1 MPEPLQRRRLIV
13 VFGGR
18 SAEHEVSC
26 TSARHVLAAI
36 DTSRY
41 DVSVVGIR
49 RDGTWVRAEAAEA
62 MLAAGSASLP
72 GHLDAEGP
80 ELDLLPMLAAAN
92 KPAVP
97 GADPVVVFPVLH
109 GPFGEDGTIQGLLE
123 MADVAYVGTGVLG
136 SALAMDKMAAKD
148 VFEARGIPQAAWR
161 GFHVDDLSP
170 AVEQRIVDEL
180 GLPVFVK
187 PANMGSSVGVSR
199 AGSASELRS
208 AIELAA
214 RYDEWIVVEEA
225 VEGREIECSVLGNR
239 EPIASLPGEIRPAA
253 DFYDYAD
260 KYLAGAAELL
270 IPAPLDEAVVTE
282 LQALAIRAYQALRCE
297 GLARVDF
304 FYDEVAG
311 RLLVNEINTMPGF
324 TPISMYPKMWA
335 ASGLDYPQLIDRLVD
350 LAVERHTRRAGHRR
364 TER

>member
-1 MPEPLQRRRLIV
+1 
-13 VFGGR
+13 
-18 SAEHEVSC
+18 
-26 TSARHVLAAI
+26 
-36 DTSRY
+36 
-41 DVSVVGIR
+41 
-49 RDGTWVRAEAAEA
+49 
-62 MLAAGSASLP
+62 
-72 GHLDAEGP
+72 
-80 ELDLLPMLAAAN
+80 
-92 KPAVP
+92 
-97 GADPVVVFPVLH
+97 
-109 GPFGEDGTIQGLLE
+109 
-123 MADVAYVGTGVLG
+123 VLG

-148 VFEARGIPQAAWR
+148 VFDARGIPQAAWL

-170 AVEQRIVDEL
+170 VVEQRIVDEL

-199 AGSASELRS
+199 AGSVPELLA

-214 RYDEWIVVEEA
+214 QYDEWIVVEEA

-239 EPIASLPGEIRPAA
+239 EPVASLPGEIRPAA

-270 IPAPLDEAVVTE
+270 IPAPLDDAVVAE
-282 LQALAIRAYQALRCE
+282 LQALAVRAYQVLRCE

-304 FYDEVAG
+304 FYDEAAG

-335 ASGLDYPQLIDRLVD
+335 ASGLDYPTLIDRLVD
-350 LAVERHTRRAGHRR
+350 LAIERHTRRAGHRR
-364 TER
+364 TDR